1 MKNIPLRLSLLAI
14 ALLGAACTSAPTTSM
29 LERARDDYRAVQQSP
44 MAATYAPLET
54 KQAGDALAVANAA
67 ADSRESQ
74 EKIDHLAYLAQ
85 QKISLTRETIKQK
98 SAEAEIAQAGK
109 QRDQLLLDQRTA
121 EADQS
126 KIKAQLARTQAADAQ
141 RSTQLAQ
148 NEAAQAKQNALIAK
162 NQSAEA
168 KQDLQAAQAQAAG
181 AQRQAQEAQRQAQD
195 AKAQSAQL
203 EAQLTALAAKN
214 TARGMVITLG
224 DVLFGTDLS
233 RMNADGIRNIQKLA
247 TLLQDNPQRTVL
259 VEGFTDSTGSA
270 AHNQTLSERRA
281 NTVQSAL
288 VDLGVAK
295 ERVAVRGYGEE
306 LPVAANDTAANRQ
319 LNRRVEIVLSDDK
332 GKVTPR

>member
-1 MKNIPLRLSLLAI
+1 MKKPTMKNISFRLSLLAI
-14 ALLGAACTSAPTTSM
+14 AVLAAACTSAPTTGM

-44 MAATYAPLET
+44 MAASYAALET
-54 KQAGDALAVANAA
+54 KQAGEALALANAA

-74 EKIDHLAYLAQ
+74 ERIDHLAYLAQ

-109 QRDQLLLDQRTA
+109 QRDQLLLEQRTA

-126 KIKAQLARTQAADAQ
+126 KIKTQLARTQAADAQ
-141 RSTQLAQ
+141 RSAQLAQ

-162 NQSAEA
+162 NQTAEA

-181 AQRQAQEAQRQAQD
+181 AQRQAQD

-203 EAQLTALAAKN
+203 EAQLSALAAKT
-214 TARGMVITLG
+214 TARGIVITLG

-233 RMNADGIRNIQKLA
+233 RLNVDGIRNIQKLA

-332 GKVTPR
+332 GTVTPR